1 MMTSIGT
8 ATAASVGN
16 AQVIVPVAT
25 PLIVKAAVMS
35 MVIMMRMKIAL
46 FMTIEMMIT
55 QQAQAVV
62 VLLIESKLELER

>member
-8 ATAASVGN
+8 ATAALVGK

-35 MVIMMRMKIAL
+35 MVFMMRMKIAL

-55 QQAQAVV
+55 QQAQTVV